1 MKLAEHIDSYI
12 KQKGQKTFNQCITQV
27 LGMNDKG
34 YNKMISNRKEKY
46 MWDARLQEKRIK
58 SYTEKLKKEKAERS
72 GKNYLEFLNGND
84 MIKLKVEDNM
94 YSIHKTRRD
103 CKVLEDLNKRNNIYL
118 SDIAVLGND
127 GLVESIWE
135 TSHDIDHLIRKI
147 ETCTKL
153 DRVEVYKLLYSA

>member
-1 MKLAEHIDSYI
+1 
-12 KQKGQKTFNQCITQV
+12 
-27 LGMNDKG
+27 
-34 YNKMISNRKEKY
+34 
-46 MWDARLQEKRIK
+46 
-58 SYTEKLKKEKAERS
+58 
-72 GKNYLEFLNGND
+72 
-84 MIKLKVEDNM
+84 M

-103 CKVLEDLNKRNNIYL
+103 CKGLEDLNKRNNIYL

-153 DRVEVYKLLYSA
+153 DRVEVYKLVRVLNDE